1 MSVLKVLTVDD
12 HQLIIDGLTAFLK
25 EDPSIHHV
33 GFCLNGQQAID
44 FVKTVRVD
52 VVLMDIDMPVLNGLD
67 ATQRIKQFNPEIK
80 IIILT
85 MHDEKSLVKKFMEIG
100 ADGYTLKNTDKNTLL
115 EIIKKVGMGEKHFP
129 SELFAENDNTIK
141 KVLDSPSEA
150 ILKSQLTE
158 REIEI
163 LSLIAQGFSNKEIG
177 DKLFISHRTVDTHR
191 TNLMKKLDVNN
202 IAGLIKKS
210 YELKIVE

>member
-1 MSVLKVLTVDD
+1 MPVIKILTVDD
-12 HQLIIDGLTAFLK
+12 HQLIIDGLTTFIR
-25 EDPSIHHV
+25 EEPSFQLV
-33 GFCLNGQQAID
+33 GFANNGQQALEI
-44 FVKTVRVD
+44 VKTIQVD
-52 VVLMDIDMPVLNGLD
+52 LVLMDVDMPVMNGLD

-100 ADGYTLKNTDKNTLL
+100 ADGYLLKNSDKTVLI
-115 EIIKKVGMGEKHFP
+115 ETIKKVASGEKHFP
-129 SELFAENDNTIK
+129 GELLKEKEDQVK
-141 KVLDSPSEA
+141 KLVNNPSEA
-150 ILKSQLTE
+150 LIKSQLTE

-163 LSLIAQGFSNKEIG
+163 LSLIAQGYSNKEIG

-202 IAGLIKKS
+202 IAWLIKKS
-210 YELKIVE
+210 YELKIID